1 MKEIDKI
8 QKGYDLLRSRE
19 SMLDTE
25 YDSSCSENLKMLGF
39 EIKLKENH
47 VCYEGFRVIENITYQ
62 IKIQPCYNDVAKVY
76 VLNIKSNK
84 TLSKITNFKGKEINL
99 NRFAYILETIYDIFN
114 EFGININ
121 EIIIPRIENK

>member
-39 EIKLKENH
+39 EIKFKENH
-47 VCYEGFRVIENITYQ
+47 VYYEGFKVIENITYQ
-62 IKIQPCYNDVAKVY
+62 IKIQPYSNNISKVY
-76 VLNIKSNK
+76 ILNTKSNK
-84 TLSKITNFKGKEINL
+84 SLSKMTNFKGKEINL